1 LPYIP
6 PFIKWVFSNKTKY
19 FTPLDIIFTAESAE
33 YAEKDKCKTSA
44 IFASSAVKNLMG
56 EPEKILNVSILMEIL
71 FDLQRPESSQS
82 FFN

>member
-44 IFASSAVKNLMG
+44 IFASSAVKKSNG
-56 EPEKILNVSILMEIL
+56 GARENIKCEH
-71 FDLQRPESSQS
+71 
-82 FFN
+82 FNGNSL